1 MSIDK
6 EYNIFSQTRWRLALY
21 YSGVMGLILSLLGFG
36 VYKAIAHAHSVTLDR
51 ELESVAGTLHDSLEL
66 KLKQPGQL
74 EPIIRDFLPNLCL
87 VDTSCVSE
95 KVNPKR
101 HVLSAINRGS
111 YYIRLFD
118 KYGRLIAIAGT
129 SPVGISSTFNQ
140 EYRQTISDSDGNL
153 YHQVSVSLHTLD
165 RQDWGYFQVGRSF
178 KDFEDYLKTVRWVLT
193 LGMAISVILVGSA
206 SWCLAGLAIKP
217 IYQSYKQIQQFTA
230 DAAHEL
236 RTPLAATQA
245 TIESAL
251 LMPNL
256 DRKEARDILETI
268 ERQNRR
274 LTQLVADLL
283 LLTRMD
289 RQTVQMRREKC
300 CLNDLVSDLVEEFTP
315 LGIASKLTLTSDI
328 RIQTTLEV
336 LGDSDQLYR
345 LVSNLIINAIQYTP
359 AEGKVTV
366 ILDSSDRYAIIQVQD
381 TGIGIDIVEH
391 SRIFDRFYRVNS
403 DRSRRTGGS
412 GLGLAIAKAIAQTHQ
427 GTIHIQSQVG
437 VGSTFTI
444 KMLKLVTHS

>member
-1 MSIDK
+1 
-6 EYNIFSQTRWRLALY
+6 
-21 YSGVMGLILSLLGFG
+21 
-36 VYKAIAHAHSVTLDR
+36 
-51 ELESVAGTLHDSLEL
+51 
-66 KLKQPGQL
+66 L
-74 EPIIRDFLPNLCL
+74 EPIIKDFLPNLCL
-87 VDTSCVSE
+87 VDTTCVSE
-95 KVNPKR
+95 KANPKR

-118 KYGRLIAIAGT
+118 KYGRLIAFAGT
-129 SPVGISSTFNQ
+129 YPVGISPSLNK
-140 EYRQTISDSDGNL
+140 EYRQIISDSDGNL

-178 KDFEDYLKTVRWVLT
+178 KDFEDYLKTVRLVLT
-193 LGMAISVILVGSA
+193 LGMPISLILVGSA
-206 SWCLAGLAIKP
+206 SWCLAGLAMKP

-251 LMPNL
+251 LIPHL
-256 DRKEARDILETI
+256 AEKDARDILETI

-274 LTQLVADLL
+274 LTKLVADLL
-283 LLTRMD
+283 LLTRID
-289 RQTVQMRREKC
+289 RQTVQIPHQKC
-300 CLNDLVSDLVEEFTP
+300 CLNDIVSDLVEEFTP
-315 LGIASKLTLTSDI
+315 LGIASQLTIISDV
-328 RIQTTLEV
+328 RVQNQLEV
-336 LGDSDQLYR
+336 FGDSDQLYR

-366 ILDSSDRYAIIQVQD
+366 ILDSSDRNAIIQVQD
-381 TGIGIDIVEH
+381 TGIGIDLTEH

-437 VGSTFTI
+437 VGSTLTI
-444 KMLKLVTHS
+444 KMLKIVTHS